1 METLTKTDIY
11 KKDNK
16 SLLEGGRGG
25 GGGGER
31 VYGAGGADT
40 GGGTEGCFYLL
51 LQRERSAGPAE
62 AHDLTGH

>member
-25 GGGGER
+25 GEGRKSIWGR
-31 VYGAGGADT
+31 V
-40 GGGTEGCFYLL
+40 
-51 LQRERSAGPAE
+51 S
-62 AHDLTGH
+62 